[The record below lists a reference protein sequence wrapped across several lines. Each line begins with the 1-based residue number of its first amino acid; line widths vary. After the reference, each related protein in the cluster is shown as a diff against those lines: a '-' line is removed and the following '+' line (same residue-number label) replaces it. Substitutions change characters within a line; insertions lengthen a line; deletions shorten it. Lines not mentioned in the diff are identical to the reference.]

1 MKRSAEGKVGVHA
14 ARDVAGGRQLA
25 IELDTEPERVPG
37 ILLVPS
43 ADERAQPAPAVLLLH
58 GFTSRKERMAE
69 GIGRALLHHGVA
81 SLAIDLPLHGAREG
95 RLEDL
100 SPRNPLRLVSTWRMA
115 LGEAG
120 QAFDCLESMPAID
133 AERLALIGYSLG
145 AYLGV
150 TIAASE
156 RRVRAVALAAGGD
169 LPEELPLARLVRT
182 VVDPRR
188 AVRALAGRPLLML
201 NGRYDRT
208 IRPAQAER
216 LYESAGEPKQLRWY
230 QGGHWPPTSEIE
242 FAARW
247 MAEQLREARTSRRA
261 ASEGRRA

>member
-1 MKRSAEGKVGVHA
+1 MKRGAEGAVAIHA

-37 ILLVPS
+37 ILLLPTVE
-43 ADERAQPAPAVLLLH
+43 ERARPAAAVLLLH
-58 GFTSRKERMAE
+58 GFTSRKERMSE

-115 LGEAG
+115 LGEAR
-120 QAFDCLESMPAID
+120 QAFDCLESMPTID
-133 AERLALIGYSLG
+133 ARRLALIGYSLG

-150 TIAASE
+150 MIAASE

-182 VVDPRR
+182 VVDPLR
-188 AVRALAGRPLLML
+188 AIRALAGRPLLMV
-201 NGRYDRT
+201 NGRYDRR
-208 IRPAQAER
+208 IRPTQAER
-216 LYESAGEPKQLRWY
+216 LYEAAGDPKQLRWY
-230 QGGHWPPTSEIE
+230 NGGHWPPPGEID
-242 FAARW
+242 FAAQW
-247 MAEQLREARTSRRA
+247 MAEQLRDAKRERRA
-261 ASEGRRA
+261 AGGRRRA